1 MESGPLDE
9 NNRECRDVFCCLLF
23 FLNICG
29 MIYCTIHA
37 YTNGNPNRIYR
48 GVSGTDICGQPGGD
62 AENYPY
68 VYFYNPLEDL
78 TDPTSKRKCVSACP
92 TYSGDSASLPTISC
106 YGTATPD
113 CADTATYIYI
123 PEDGNYTAPGSFSN
137 NILIYESSGLLGRV
151 CAPSSKVLLN
161 AFASIANSFTT
172 SLQQGS
178 FASLTTDVQNVT
190 DLLILELDVATSRS
204 RLRYR
209 RLPPLHVPP

>member
-1 MESGPLDE
+1 VESGPLDE

-92 TYSGDSASLPTISC
+92 TYSGDSASLPHDQLLWYS
-106 YGTATPD
+106 
-113 CADTATYIYI
+113 
-123 PEDGNYTAPGSFSN
+123 GS
-137 NILIYESSGLLGRV
+137 
-151 CAPSSKVLLN
+151 
-161 AFASIANSFTT
+161 
-172 SLQQGS
+172 
-178 FASLTTDVQNVT
+178 
-190 DLLILELDVATSRS
+190 
-204 RLRYR
+204 
-209 RLPPLHVPP
+209 